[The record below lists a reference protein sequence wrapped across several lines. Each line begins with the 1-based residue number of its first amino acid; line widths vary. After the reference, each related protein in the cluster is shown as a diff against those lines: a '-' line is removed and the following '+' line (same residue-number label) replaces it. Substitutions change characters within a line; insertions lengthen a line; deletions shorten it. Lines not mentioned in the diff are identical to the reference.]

1 MTFERLFKDEQRIA
15 DYLEMPITVE
25 PTIKGLLQLRAMT
38 TFRKPTNLADLRAYS
53 DMIRSRQ

>member
-15 DYLEMPITVE
+15 DYMEMPVKVK
-25 PTIKGLLQLRAMT
+25 PTIKGLLQLRAST
-38 TFRKPTNLADLRAYS
+38 NTRKVTNLADLQAFS